1 MDISEEKPSCLESD
15 IISSSAYDELTMEIP
30 EKSNTI
36 DSAILGAFEIMLANL
51 LASIRL
57 PNPGESSFTLNRR
70 MLPSSFSS
78 CASAPKINVLVSGY
92 RPGDARWIGGIQLK
106 IDQCSSRDA
115 RGDFRLSKFGFAFLF
130 QMTQGVP

>member
-1 MDISEEKPSCLESD
+1 
-15 IISSSAYDELTMEIP
+15 MEIP

-78 CASAPKINVLVSGY
+78 CASAQRSTCLYPDIALEMLVGL
-92 RPGDARWIGGIQLK
+92 AV
-106 IDQCSSRDA
+106 
-115 RGDFRLSKFGFAFLF
+115 FN
-130 QMTQGVP
+130 